1 MAIHQPLGIKGF
13 SQAHPVKTILLLRH
27 AKSAWGEPG
36 LADHDRPLNGRGE
49 RAAEAMAEHLL
60 AKAPLPDLIL
70 CSTAARARQTLAPL
84 VERLAPPAP
93 PIALEDGLYLASESV
108 LLNRLRDLP
117 ASVATVLMIGHNEGM
132 WEAAEALAGR
142 GKATL
147 LAALHGKFP
156 TGALATLQA
165 DIDRWAELKAGA
177 ATLAAFACP
186 RDLD

>member
-1 MAIHQPLGIKGF
+1 MAIHQPVGIKGF
-13 SQAHPVKTILLLRH
+13 LQVYPVKTILLLRH
-27 AKSAWGEPG
+27 AKSAWSEPG
-36 LADHDRPLNGRGE
+36 LADHDRPLNSRGE
-49 RAAEAMAEHLL
+49 RAAEIMAEHLL

-70 CSTAARARQTLAPL
+70 CSTATRARQTLAPL

-117 ASVATVLMIGHNEGM
+117 ASVATVLMIGHNDGM

-147 LAALHGKFP
+147 LAALRDKFP